1 MITQQGSLSAYA
13 EAVPLAFTERRGVM
27 VSYAEAISRCWAEVD
42 LTRLTENYKNALKH
56 LKGDTQ
62 LICVLKADA
71 YGLGAPMVAKRL
83 WKEGQRIFAVASYN
97 EAAEIRNVLPNCDV
111 LILGLCGEAQLVQ
124 AIRSGLLLTVFSER
138 YAQMIIRTAQQIGKK
153 ARVHVK
159 LETGLNRLGFE
170 ASQAA
175 ESVQHMADSGVISLE
190 GLFTHL
196 ALRDK
201 ASDRKQIDLLTGCR
215 DELKQRGIDIP
226 MVHALDSIGMVRYP
240 EDHLD
245 AVRTGAWLYGVYPR
259 RYAHPEESQ
268 LALTV
273 KTRIAL
279 LHRVSAGECL
289 GYDETHPVQRDSVI
303 ATLSAGYIDGYPRLN
318 SVGEVEICG
327 KRAPVVGLVCMD
339 QMMVDVTDIPEAQ
352 EGDEVILLGG
362 SIGVDEYAEW
372 GKLNRNESLAR
383 TGKRVPRVYLEN
395 GQVVE
400 VTDTLA

>member
-1 MITQQGSLSAYA
+1 MIAYE
-13 EAVPLAFTERRGVM
+13 EAT
-27 VSYAEAISRCWAEVD
+27 SRCWAEVD
-42 LTRLTENYKNALKH
+42 LTRLVQNYHNALMH
-56 LKGDTQ
+56 LKSPTQ

-83 WKEGQRIFAVASYN
+83 WQEGQQIFAVASYN
-97 EAAEIRNVLPNCDV
+97 EAVEIRKVLPECEV
-111 LILGLCGEAQLVQ
+111 LILGLCGEAQLVH
-124 AIRSGLLLTVFSER
+124 AIREGMLLTVFSQR
-138 YAQMIIRTAQQIGKK
+138 YANMVVRIAADVGLK
-153 ARVHVK
+153 ARIHVK

-170 ASQAA
+170 PDEAVAAVARIYASGH
-175 ESVQHMADSGVISLE
+175 VKLE

-201 ASDRKQIDLLTGCR
+201 VSDRQQIDLLTECR
-215 DELKQRGIDIP
+215 DALHAMGIHVP

-245 AVRTGAWLYGVYPR
+245 GVRTGAWLYGVYPK

-273 KTRIAL
+273 KTRIAQ
-279 LHRVSAGECL
+279 LHKVAAGECL
-289 GYDETHPVQRDSVI
+289 GYDETHPLGRDSIV

-318 SVGEVEICG
+318 SVGEVEIRG
-327 KRAPVVGLVCMD
+327 ERAPVVGLVCMD
-339 QMMVDVTDIPEAQ
+339 QMMVDVTDIPDAQ
-352 EGDEVILLGG
+352 EGDIVTLLGG

-383 TGKRVPRVYLEN
+383 TGKRVPRIYYED
-395 GQVVE
+395 GQAVE
-400 VTDTLA
+400 IIDKLA